1 MLSLYFQVELGKDPN
16 FNKISKKLTF
26 YLWAFGS
33 GLVCVCVYWVC
44 LLVPLPV
51 LTYTIHLVLIENG

>member
-16 FNKISKKLTF
+16 FHKMSKKLTF

-33 GLVCVCVYWVC
+33 GLVCVCVC
-44 LLVPLPV
+44 V
-51 LTYTIHLVLIENG
+51 LGVFVGASTCFDLHNSPCAG